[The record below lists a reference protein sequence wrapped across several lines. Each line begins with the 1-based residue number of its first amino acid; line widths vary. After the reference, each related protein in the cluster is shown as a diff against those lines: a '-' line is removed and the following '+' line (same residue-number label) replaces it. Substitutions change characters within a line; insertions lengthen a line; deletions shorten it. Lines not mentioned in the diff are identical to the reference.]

1 MQPVGANL
9 LRRQLR
15 QIRGRVHARR
25 QHEDERRERRRV
37 PVALVEIQHG
47 GLHVLPPERVGH
59 VRGRRLFHPVHSET
73 SDEEHPLQLVAL
85 GLPLAR
91 KRRGARV
98 LRLGVPVPVFPLP
111 RVVLERLG
119 DAYKVRHLLLELHH
133 VVPRELRDPIRRRV
147 RGLIRSVQHHTAAE
161 EELPLVYVHLVVA
174 LKDPDAH
181 LQRQEQLVRLEQTAT
196 GVLVHG
202 VGVVRVEVFDSL
214 LEHLRLWS
222 LLDGQQ
228 EEILVRVQGE
238 LVHRIDRGEVVQD
251 EVEDRRAYRHGSV
264 ERGRLGDFFAG
275 CLCDF
280 ERLGHLVGRDLG
292 VVQGVD
298 ELDVVEERAVRV
310 GQQVEEGI
318 LELQDGPLALG
329 NLAHERDALLVQ
341 VEPLL
346 LDDDVEELILQPL
359 LLDDKVDDCH
369 LRGHL
374 RSVVRVGQLRSE
386 VQPEVRRVVHLLVP
400 EFDAQRV
407 ALLDEA
413 LAQDGFQNRVNFFAD
428 VLDEDGI
435 AKLDGVLH
443 LANHVRHVQS
453 HGDQTVG
460 LLGVLD
466 PLVPLAL
473 GVDQQRKAPRVGHND
488 AVLDRRRVLRQST
501 NRPGPD
507 RDGVGERLLDVA
519 SFHMWD

>member
-1 MQPVGANL
+1 M
-9 LRRQLR
+9 
-15 QIRGRVHARR
+15 
-25 QHEDERRERRRV
+25 
-37 PVALVEIQHG
+37 
-47 GLHVLPPERVGH
+47 
-59 VRGRRLFHPVHSET
+59 
-73 SDEEHPLQLVAL
+73 
-85 GLPLAR
+85 
-91 KRRGARV
+91 
-98 LRLGVPVPVFPLP
+98 
-111 RVVLERLG
+111 
-119 DAYKVRHLLLELHH
+119 
-133 VVPRELRDPIRRRV
+133 
-147 RGLIRSVQHHTAAE
+147 
-161 EELPLVYVHLVVA
+161 
-174 LKDPDAH
+174 
-181 LQRQEQLVRLEQTAT
+181 RLEQTAT

-228 EEILVRVQGE
+228 EEILVRVQRE

-251 EVEDRRAYRHGSV
+251 EVRDRRAYRHGSV

-280 ERLGHLVGRDLG
+280 ERLGHLVGCDLG

-473 GVDQQRKAPRVGHND
+473 GVDQQRPASAAGHHHSVLRAKRIRRQLVDVPVADVGGVREEEREIELVRRGNLELFHLGKPRVLDQGLAVVRGERTRVGHERRRD
-488 AVLDRRRVLRQST
+488 DDVAGKTRDFSLVLDDGFLPSDLLAREAAHEGLRAGEFLRQVLELVLQSLLVA
-501 NRPGPD
+501 R
-507 RDGVGERLLDVA
+507 RFLVLVLQSLYLVEDGLELFLGGGESLLFLLESLLGVLELLLLGRHLLVDPAVHVHGVHPLA
-519 SFHMWD
+519 

>member
-1 MQPVGANL
+1 M
-9 LRRQLR
+9 
-15 QIRGRVHARR
+15 
-25 QHEDERRERRRV
+25 
-37 PVALVEIQHG
+37 
-47 GLHVLPPERVGH
+47 
-59 VRGRRLFHPVHSET
+59 
-73 SDEEHPLQLVAL
+73 
-85 GLPLAR
+85 
-91 KRRGARV
+91 
-98 LRLGVPVPVFPLP
+98 
-111 RVVLERLG
+111 
-119 DAYKVRHLLLELHH
+119 
-133 VVPRELRDPIRRRV
+133 
-147 RGLIRSVQHHTAAE
+147 
-161 EELPLVYVHLVVA
+161 
-174 LKDPDAH
+174 
-181 LQRQEQLVRLEQTAT
+181 
-196 GVLVHG
+196 
-202 VGVVRVEVFDSL
+202 FDSL

-228 EEILVRVQGE
+228 EEILVRVQRE

-251 EVEDRRAYRHGSV
+251 EVQDRRAYRHGSV
-264 ERGRLGDFFAG
+264 ERGRLGDFYAG

-280 ERLGHLVGRDLG
+280 ERLGHLVGCDLG

-341 VEPLL
+341 VETLL

-374 RSVVRVGQLRSE
+374 RSVVRVGQFRSE

-413 LAQDGFQNRVNFFAD
+413 LAQDGFQNRVDFFAD
-428 VLDEDGI
+428 VLDEDRI

-443 LANHVRHVQS
+443 LANHVRHVQG

-473 GVDQQRKAPRVGHND
+473 GVDQQRPAAAAGHHHAILRAKLIRRQLVDVPVADVGGVREEEREVELVRRGNLEFFSPRE
-488 AVLDRRRVLRQST
+488 ATCS
-501 NRPGPD
+501 
-507 RDGVGERLLDVA
+507 
-519 SFHMWD
+519 

>member
-1 MQPVGANL
+1 M
-9 LRRQLR
+9 
-15 QIRGRVHARR
+15 
-25 QHEDERRERRRV
+25 
-37 PVALVEIQHG
+37 
-47 GLHVLPPERVGH
+47 
-59 VRGRRLFHPVHSET
+59 
-73 SDEEHPLQLVAL
+73 
-85 GLPLAR
+85 
-91 KRRGARV
+91 
-98 LRLGVPVPVFPLP
+98 
-111 RVVLERLG
+111 
-119 DAYKVRHLLLELHH
+119 
-133 VVPRELRDPIRRRV
+133 
-147 RGLIRSVQHHTAAE
+147 
-161 EELPLVYVHLVVA
+161 
-174 LKDPDAH
+174 
-181 LQRQEQLVRLEQTAT
+181 RLEQTAT

-228 EEILVRVQGE
+228 EEILVRVQRE

-251 EVEDRRAYRHGSV
+251 EVQDRRAYRHGSV

-280 ERLGHLVGRDLG
+280 ERLGHLVGCDLG

-473 GVDQQRKAPRVGHND
+473 GVDQQRPASAAGHHHAVLRAKRIRRQLVDVPVADVGGVREEEREIELVRRGNLELFHLGKPRVLDQGLAVVRGERTRVGHERRRD
-488 AVLDRRRVLRQST
+488 DDVAGKTRDFSLVLDDGFLPSDLLAREAAHEGLGAGEFLRQVLELVLQSLLVA
-501 NRPGPD
+501 R
-507 RDGVGERLLDVA
+507 RFLVLVLQSLYLVEDGLELFLGGGESLLFLLESLLGVLELLLLGRHLLIDPAVHVHGVHPLA
-519 SFHMWD
+519 

>member
-1 MQPVGANL
+1 M
-9 LRRQLR
+9 
-15 QIRGRVHARR
+15 
-25 QHEDERRERRRV
+25 
-37 PVALVEIQHG
+37 
-47 GLHVLPPERVGH
+47 
-59 VRGRRLFHPVHSET
+59 
-73 SDEEHPLQLVAL
+73 
-85 GLPLAR
+85 
-91 KRRGARV
+91 
-98 LRLGVPVPVFPLP
+98 
-111 RVVLERLG
+111 
-119 DAYKVRHLLLELHH
+119 
-133 VVPRELRDPIRRRV
+133 
-147 RGLIRSVQHHTAAE
+147 
-161 EELPLVYVHLVVA
+161 
-174 LKDPDAH
+174 
-181 LQRQEQLVRLEQTAT
+181 RLEQTAT

-228 EEILVRVQGE
+228 EEILVRVQRE

-251 EVEDRRAYRHGSV
+251 EVQDRRAYRHGSV

-473 GVDQQRKAPRVGHND
+473 GVDQQRPASAAGHHHSVLRAKRIRRQLVDVPVADVGGVREEEREIELVRRGNLELFHLGKPRVLDQGLAVVRGERTRVGHERRRD
-488 AVLDRRRVLRQST
+488 DDVAGKTRDFSLVLDDGFLPSDLLAREAAHEGLGAGEFLRQVLELVLQSLLVA
-501 NRPGPD
+501 RRFLVLVLQSLD
-507 RDGVGERLLDVA
+507 LVEDGLELFLGGGESLLFLLESLLGVLELLLLGRHLLIDPAVHVHGVHPLA
-519 SFHMWD
+519 